1 MPANHIMVYLIQA
14 DRFRKLCDEYPQ
26 FRSYAITRAQAR
38 RSYFIKVAKEAQQ
51 DIILQ
56 RKTKEQQALL
66 KARKVIN
73 DPFASSDSEEEI
85 ELFAKQ
91 RSKNFDL
98 LDL

>member
-51 DIILQ
+51 
-56 RKTKEQQALL
+56 
-66 KARKVIN
+66 
-73 DPFASSDSEEEI
+73 
-85 ELFAKQ
+85 
-91 RSKNFDL
+91 
-98 LDL
+98 